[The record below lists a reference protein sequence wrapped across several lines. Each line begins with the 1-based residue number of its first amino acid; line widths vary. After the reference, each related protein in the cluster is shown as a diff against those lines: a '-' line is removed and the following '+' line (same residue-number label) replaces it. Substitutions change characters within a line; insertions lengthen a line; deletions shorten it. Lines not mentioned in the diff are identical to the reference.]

1 MNDADHP
8 DPEHVPTVSK
18 PLNGPRKGPWKP
30 LLATLVFLLVVALI
44 YFFGLSVLVPAD

>member
-1 MNDADHP
+1 MDDKRP
-8 DPEHVPTVSK
+8 VPGEVPSVDK

-30 LLATLVFLLVVALI
+30 LLATLIFLAVVALI